1 MHNKHSTAKQA
12 KKSRFSFLKRSI
24 ISKKDMGITSM
35 LPTCTL
41 KGGLNGRT
49 ISISNRGQNFTSI
62 GIGTLLPQS
71 DSDNLLER
79 AAAFAAARKKLTTLT
94 LPLPDNFIP
103 SIQKYIIW
111 CIEFHGILHV
121 PYVRISAYLWNHLC
135 LGNISISWIYPQ
147 NYIPTKLLQ

>member
-1 MHNKHSTAKQA
+1 M
-12 KKSRFSFLKRSI
+12 KRSI

-94 LPLPDNFIP
+94 LPLPDTSIP
-103 SIQKYIIW
+103 SIQIHYFVHDTKIG
-111 CIEFHGILHV
+111 FHSILHV
-121 PYVRISAYLWNHLC
+121 PYVRILAYLLNHLC
-135 LGNISISWIYPQ
+135 LRDINIRGFTHKITFPQ
-147 NYIPTKLLQ
+147 T